1 MATQSY
7 AQIQSQI
14 AELAAQAEKLKAE
27 EIAGVVARIKQDIA
41 TYGLSAQD
49 LFGRKSFGIKGKA
62 RAAGPASGA
71 KYADGKGGVYGGRGP
86 HPRWLREALAAGRKL
101 EDFLVGAAAPVAVEA
116 AAPARKAAAKKAAVA
131 RKTPGRKPGRPAKAA
146 K

>member
-27 EIAGVVARIKQDIA
+27 EIAGVVARIKQDVA

-49 LFGRKSFGIKGKA
+49 LFGRKSFGARTKA
-62 RAAGPASGA
+62 RATAVAGAV

-86 HPRWLREALAAGRKL
+86 HPKWLREALAAGKKL
-101 EDFLVGAAAPVAVEA
+101 QDFLVGGAKADAA
-116 AAPARKAAAKKAAVA
+116 AAPARKPAAKKTAGA
-131 RKTPGRKPGRPAKAA
+131 RKAAPGRKPGRQAKPAR
-146 K
+146 

>member
-49 LFGRKSFGIKGKA
+49 LFGRKSFGARTKA
-62 RAAGPASGA
+62 RATVVAGAA

-86 HPRWLREALAAGRKL
+86 HPKWLREALAAGKKL
-101 EDFLVGAAAPVAVEA
+101 EDFLFGGAKADAAAE
-116 AAPARKAAAKKAAVA
+116 PARKAAAKKGKAA
-131 RKTPGRKPGRPAKAA
+131 PGRKPGRQVKSAR
-146 K
+146 